1 MNETISVDEAI
12 AKGQRMVNLPVLVT
26 IIACIGVGIYTAVK
40 KILPGGVVPISFLLG
55 VGLGWLAWSIL
66 ITRWKVWA
74 FENVRNVHEL
84 KKRAVQEKLLW
95 PDGSYF
101 EKTEIWTSNDRERW
115 NSIQL
120 KFKQKDVFL
129 DDRSVESETIIYYAK
144 GKNFLEMAIMASC
157 FVLGIYMLT
166 KSSYLLGTVF
176 AAFGAWAAYREFKQ
190 ATNTEPQIILNDKGI
205 RTASTAF
212 HEWKHIRQEEA
223 VQEQSGKNSISY
235 LTYTHPGGRVKVK
248 IDDYDTSLRA
258 LNKLLLL
265 YRGRYEQQ
273 HGIR

>member
-1 MNETISVDEAI
+1 MNETISVDQAI
-12 AKGQRMVNLPVLVT
+12 SKGHRMVNLPVFAAMLGPVT
-26 IIACIGVGIYTAVK
+26 ACMLLAAKYP
-40 KILPGGVVPISFLLG
+40 LPGWMIPVTLPFGIALAWLL
-55 VGLGWLAWSIL
+55 WSIL

-84 KKRAVQEKLLW
+84 KKRAVQENLIW

-120 KFKQKDVFL
+120 KFKQKDAFL
-129 DDRSVESETIIYYAK
+129 DDRSFDSETIIYYAK

-157 FVLGIYMLT
+157 FVLGIFLLT

-205 RTASTAF
+205 RTASTPF
-212 HEWKHIRQEEA
+212 HEWKHIRELKAIQER
-223 VQEQSGKNSISY
+223 SGKYSVSY

-248 IDDYDTSLRA
+248 IDDYDTNVVA
-258 LNKLLLL
+258 LNKILIL
-265 YRGRYEQQ
+265 YRWRYNR
-273 HGIR
+273 HSGIR